1 MQTME
6 NKLAIDFGNSNTVL
20 ALWNSESGNAE
31 TVSLPEYSEEGGFV
45 IPSLIHYASQEKIL
59 IGNQVAKL
67 DLLSSPLTFRWMKR
81 YISLRSPY
89 SIRAAGERISA
100 QKAAED
106 FLKLLQ
112 IMVSEKY
119 KFDSEEITLSVPLEA
134 FEHYENWLISLAGQN
149 ETKQIRIIDEASAAA
164 AGYGERVHPGEA
176 FLLFDFGG
184 STMQA
189 VMTVVQ
195 ESRESTDKAGRYCRV
210 LGKAGCEIGGMVLDR
225 WIYEDFCKK
234 NKLSPQDPA
243 VIRSSRGIL
252 QTCEQVKQH
261 LSDRD
266 LDILSGSLSDGRT
279 FSTEYDRN
287 SLEQLFRKNGLFD
300 SIHAQIQEA
309 VLQAAD
315 HGYPKES
322 ITKVIPVGGSCLIP
336 AVQKELAAEFGEEKI
351 LRGEPMGAVAR
362 GVAFFAGGLEIVDF
376 IQHDYAVRYRDPKS
390 GDYAFHPIVKRG
402 THYPTTEP
410 VASLKVKAAFESQTI
425 LGLAIYEISH
435 QSLLPA
441 DQFEILF
448 DENGKI
454 HLFPLEKKEFEGQHL
469 YWMNEHA
476 PAFLKASPPAKKGD
490 SRFEIF
496 FEIDENKMLLLT
508 AIDLVTGER
517 LFSRFPVIKLS

>member
-1 MQTME
+1 ME

-20 ALWNSESGNAE
+20 ALWNSESGSAE

-45 IPSLIHYASQEKIL
+45 IPSLTHYTSQGKIL
-59 IGNQVAKL
+59 IGTQVEKFN
-67 DLLSSPLTFRWMKR
+67 LLSSPLTFRWMKR

-89 SIRAAGERISA
+89 SICVDGIRINAEKAAG
-100 QKAAED
+100 D

-119 KFDSEEITLSVPLEA
+119 PFDPEEITLSVPLEA
-134 FEHYENWLISLAGQN
+134 FEHYENWLISLAAQN
-149 ETKQIRIIDEASAAA
+149 EAKRIRIIDEASAAA

-189 VMTVVQ
+189 VVTVVQ
-195 ESRESTDKAGRYCRV
+195 EFRESTDKAGRYCRI
-210 LGKAGCEIGGMVLDR
+210 LGKAGCGIGGAVLDR
-225 WIYEDFCKK
+225 WIYEDFCRK
-234 NKLSPQDPA
+234 NKLSPQNSA

-252 QTCEQVKQH
+252 QACEQLKQH

-266 LDILSGSLSDGRT
+266 LDILSGSLSDGRM
-279 FSTEYDRN
+279 FSTEYDRS
-287 SLEQLFRKNGLFD
+287 SLEQLFQKNGLFE

-315 HGYPKES
+315 HGYPKDS

-336 AVQKELAAEFGEEKI
+336 AVQKVLTAEFGEKKM
-351 LRGEPMGAVAR
+351 LHGEPMGAVAR
-362 GVAFFAGGLEIVDF
+362 GAACFAGGLEIYDF
-376 IQHDYAVRYRDPKS
+376 IQHDYAVRYRDPTG
-390 GDYAFHPIVKRG
+390 GDYAFHPIIRRG

-410 VASLKVKAAFESQTI
+410 VTSLKVKTVFENQI
-425 LGLAIYEISH
+425 LLGLAIYEISH

-448 DENGKI
+448 DENGEVR
-454 HLFPLEKKEFEGQHL
+454 LFPLEKREFEGQHL
-469 YWMNEHA
+469 YWMNEHT
-476 PAFLKASPPAKKGD
+476 PAFLKANPPAKKGD
-490 SRFEIF
+490 TRFEVF

-508 AIDLVTGER
+508 ADDLVTGER
-517 LFSRFPVIKLS
+517 LFSKFPAIRLS